1 MTIHSKAAGIKLLLL
16 DVDGVLTDGTVIVQS
31 DGSESKPFAIRDGI
45 ALVWAQRVGL
55 KVGILSA
62 RNSPTTTHRA
72 AQLGITLIYQGV
84 SSKADA
90 YERIL
95 TDERLTDDEVAYMG
109 DDIVDLAVLARVGLS
124 TAPADAVAEV
134 RARVALGQ
142 HLGRRTRR
150 GAGNGRN
157 GPPRPEPVGRHR
169 RLVCDGG
176 TAQMSSYAPLLA
188 ALVALLAGLTIGK
201 AWERYKLR
209 GGKWI
214 DRRRARESPHY
225 ILGLNFLVS
234 NQIDLAIEELSRAAS
249 LDADALEVHMILGN
263 LYREKGQVGK
273 AITVHQSLLQ
283 RAKLTRL
290 EHAYVLLCLGLDY
303 KRGGFVDRAL
313 EAFNEVMRLDPKN
326 EYALLNLQKLH
337 EEQHQ
342 WSEAYD
348 TRQRL
353 TKLTAIDS
361 RPQSQSILAFLENEI
376 GLEAMRR
383 KDYAEA
389 ARRFQGAIDIDARA
403 VPAYLNLGDVRVA
416 EGKDKEAAGI
426 WEELVHLAPDRAYL
440 AFDRLEALAVRTGNP
455 ERFTRLCR
463 RLIDENPQD
472 WRGRLALS
480 RHFAAKRP
488 DPRSARLPVRGVE
501 AESARAQHPPGDL
514 AGARPAAPSGR
525 ARQPLRR
532 ADPACGVLPRS
543 ARLRPLPLPQHRA
556 ALAVSALPRLE
567 HVCRRAHRA
576 GAGHDGSGGLRTI
589 GITDERITGTFT
601 VDVHGDDHG
610 ASTFCVLRST
620 FCVRRS
626 TRSARSVDSR
636 VQRTENGRTDERRT
650 RTQNAERRTEN
661 DVDSPLRAI
670 PECSERSRQ
679 PAFRCRRTSRWC
691 R

>member
-1 MTIHSKAAGIKLLLL
+1 
-16 DVDGVLTDGTVIVQS
+16 
-31 DGSESKPFAIRDGI
+31 
-45 ALVWAQRVGL
+45 
-55 KVGILSA
+55 
-62 RNSPTTTHRA
+62 
-72 AQLGITLIYQGV
+72 
-84 SSKADA
+84 
-90 YERIL
+90 
-95 TDERLTDDEVAYMG
+95 
-109 DDIVDLAVLARVGLS
+109 
-124 TAPADAVAEV
+124 
-134 RARVALGQ
+134 
-142 HLGRRTRR
+142 
-150 GAGNGRN
+150 
-157 GPPRPEPVGRHR
+157 
-169 RLVCDGG
+169 
-176 TAQMSSYAPLLA
+176 MSSYATLLA
-188 ALVALLAGLTIGK
+188 ALVGLLAGLTIGK

-389 ARRFQGAIDIDARA
+389 ARRFQGAINIDARA

-416 EGKDKEAAGI
+416 EGKDKEASGI

-440 AFDRLEALAVRTGNP
+440 AFDRLEALAVRSGNP

-480 RHFAAKRP
+480 RHFAAK
-488 DPRSARLPVRGVE
+488 GQTHE
-501 AESARAQHPPGDL
+501 ALDFLFAALKQNPHALSIHQAIWRALGQLRH
-514 AGARPAAPSGR
+514 PAALVNRYGELTQH
-525 ARQPLRR
+525 AVFYL
-532 ADPACGVLPRS
+532 DP
-543 ARLRPLPLPQHRA
+543 
-556 ALAVSALPRLE
+556 
-567 HVCRRAHRA
+567 HVCVRCRYRSTELLWQCPHC
-576 GAGHDGSGGLRTI
+576 HDWNTFVE
-589 GITDERITGTFT
+589 ERIAPAQ
-601 VDVHGDDHG
+601 DV
-610 ASTFCVLRST
+610 
-620 FCVRRS
+620 
-626 TRSARSVDSR
+626 
-636 VQRTENGRTDERRT
+636 TEVE
-650 RTQNAERRTEN
+650 
-661 DVDSPLRAI
+661 V
-670 PECSERSRQ
+670 
-679 PAFRCRRTSRWC
+679 
-691 R
+691 